1 MYGTLL
7 DAAGAV
13 TDGSGASA
21 YFFGWMGCAVALIFT
36 NFGAAYGTAKSGVGL
51 MSMGVMSPG
60 DVMKNTIPIVM
71 AGILGIY
78 GLIVSIILASK
89 IQVITKSLKDKDITN
104 AMNVGYK
111 VFAAGLCCGLS
122 GLASGFSIG
131 IAGDAGVRAVG
142 QQGRVFVG
150 LILIM
155 IFSEAIG
162 LYGFIVALVLGAS
175 G

>member
-1 MYGTLL
+1 MAIGVLRCF
-7 DAAGAV
+7 V
-13 TDGSGASA
+13 
-21 YFFGWMGCAVALIFT
+21 VKLINVVDST
-36 NFGAAYGTAKSGVGL
+36 T
-51 MSMGVMSPG
+51 
-60 DVMKNTIPIVM
+60 
-71 AGILGIY
+71 
-78 GLIVSIILASK
+78 
-89 IQVITKSLKDKDITN
+89 DKDITN

-111 VFAAGLCCGLS
+111 VLAAGLCCGLS

>member
-1 MYGTLL
+1 
-7 DAAGAV
+7 
-13 TDGSGASA
+13 
-21 YFFGWMGCAVALIFT
+21 
-36 NFGAAYGTAKSGVGL
+36 
-51 MSMGVMSPG
+51 
-60 DVMKNTIPIVM
+60 
-71 AGILGIY
+71 
-78 GLIVSIILASK
+78 
-89 IQVITKSLKDKDITN
+89 
-104 AMNVGYK
+104 MNVGYK

-142 QQGRVFVG
+142 QQGLVFVG

-155 IFSEAIG
+155 IFSEAIR